1 MQHYVEFVEALM
13 YGHFVK
19 KQVKRRCSMPH
30 RAMASVG
37 VVAAALVV
45 AAFAA
50 IPLAG
55 QTPTVAAQASKPSST
70 WTLPR
75 TPDGKPDL
83 QGTWLNFDQTPFEQ
97 PDPAMKNAQGA
108 PAAGAVAPAPAGGG
122 NGFADQTVLVP
133 RRPSM
138 VVEPA
143 NGRVPVMAWAEIPTS
158 IPAHLST
165 LTSSMAPPFEEKPT
179 PYIHFVSRA

>member
-1 MQHYVEFVEALM
+1 MFDTSGRLHGFVGGRLPWRRGKCRYQLQPPLSQRQQTDEGLLNQAANAAVKTKGSIFEFIYRRLVPRL
-13 YGHFVK
+13 GH
-19 KQVKRRCSMPH
+19 
-30 RAMASVG
+30 
-37 VVAAALVV
+37 
-45 AAFAA
+45 
-50 IPLAG
+50 
-55 QTPTVAAQASKPSST
+55 AQ
-70 WTLPR
+70 
-75 TPDGKPDL
+75 
-83 QGTWLNFDQTPFEQ
+83 
-97 PDPAMKNAQGA
+97 
-108 PAAGAVAPAPAGGG
+108 AAGAVAPAPGGGG
-122 NGFADQTVLVP
+122 NGFGDPTVVVP